1 MSISSTERS
10 SSDANMRCN
19 VHSHHPQCYK
29 VREEHNAFLFI
40 FVALRGSS
48 KAKKGEA
55 SQACAE
61 TKSSKGDRMKL
72 PPHYEAG
79 GEA

>member
-1 MSISSTERS
+1 
-10 SSDANMRCN
+10 MRCN

-29 VREEHNAFLFI
+29 VKEEHNAFPFI
-40 FVALRGSS
+40 FLVPRGSS

-55 SQACAE
+55 SQARAE
-61 TKSSKGDRMKL
+61 TKSGKGDRTKL